1 MFDFCGQKFQ
11 VHKRAHK
18 TCDTVF
24 PIRGRR
30 VERTVHLETRCNGS
44 AHGGCDAGCL
54 IFWKEAWLKPCNEP
68 SGASDVPTGA
78 TGAKGSFRISE
89 ADVLDRV
96 RRTETNGRAS
106 YSCQATCLP
115 YATSDLKWWE
125 MGQYFEDYWSGN
137 VPLTRMFATWF
148 YSFYFHLSQ
157 ARLGLGP
164 IMRWLYDKI
173 NPLFGGT
180 RFPRKTG
187 IIPVGQPTPVAN
199 LNLQPGELVRIKP
212 YEEILKTLDTDNK
225 NRGMF
230 WDAEEV
236 PYCGQSYRVLRR
248 VNRIVNEQTGELQ
261 VMKTPSVI
269 LDTVVC
275 ESRYSECRLFCPRGI
290 YPYWREVWLE
300 RVEAVP
306 GNQESVESEVV
317 RRG

>member
-1 MFDFCGQKFQ
+1 
-11 VHKRAHK
+11 
-18 TCDTVF
+18 
-24 PIRGRR
+24 
-30 VERTVHLETRCNGS
+30 
-44 AHGGCDAGCL
+44 
-54 IFWKEAWLKPCNEP
+54 
-68 SGASDVPTGA
+68 
-78 TGAKGSFRISE
+78 
-89 ADVLDRV
+89 
-96 RRTETNGRAS
+96 
-106 YSCQATCLP
+106 
-115 YATSDLKWWE
+115 